1 MFSFFALF
9 IKDLTHC
16 NHCSLAAH
24 CVVSTQLNVLPAG
37 LQKILGWDIEK
48 GAISKCDE
56 NTIKMI
62 RYSMIQK
69 NVKAKAQILSYYGI
83 TEQKIIFEPSTIPSL
98 GAYHKKMK

>member
-1 MFSFFALF
+1 MYYQQVY
-9 IKDLTHC
+9 K
-16 NHCSLAAH
+16 
-24 CVVSTQLNVLPAG
+24 
-37 LQKILGWDIEK
+37 KILGWDTEK

-62 RYSMIQK
+62 RYSVWSKK

>member
-1 MFSFFALF
+1 MYYQQVY
-9 IKDLTHC
+9 K
-16 NHCSLAAH
+16 
-24 CVVSTQLNVLPAG
+24 
-37 LQKILGWDIEK
+37 KILGWDIEK

-56 NTIKMI
+56 NTIKMD

-98 GAYHKKMK
+98 GAYHKKKWNKSK